1 MINKSI
7 TENNK
12 KRPIIGRL
20 ICRNNQKQIPLA
32 SESKNEM
39 EKGTILIVDDNKGV
53 LASLELLLET
63 EFSEIKTA
71 HHPNQIISIINT
83 SPIDVI
89 ILDMNFS
96 AGINNGNEGL
106 YWLKRI
112 REIAPALPVVM
123 LTAYGDVELA
133 VKALKNDATDFLLKP
148 WDNRTLVRKIK
159 DAFGSGKKRK
169 NRIPDRNKSPMIV
182 GTSPAMQQLMKMVVK
197 VARTDANILIT
208 GENGTGKEMLAQ
220 EIHRLSTRKEHS
232 MVTVDIHVRSRRQ
245 RQMCIRDREIHRLS
259 TRKEHSMV
267 TVDMGA
273 ISESL
278 FESEL
283 FGHERGSFTDA
294 YESRPGKFEA
304 ASGSSLFMDE
314 IGNLPLAMQAKLLT
328 VLQNRKITR
337 IGSNKVIPVDIRL
350 LSATNKNIQDMVDSG
365 TFREDL
371 LYRLNTI
378 HLEIPP
384 LRERREDIHLFIDYF
399 MQRYAAKYE
408 KKEIFLHEHALE
420 KLCSYHWPG
429 NIRELQHTI
438 EKAVILC
445 EGDVIRSKDIFVK
458 QTWSPQFSTTV
469 PNLEEVERQAIETA
483 IRQNDGNLTAT
494 AEQLGI
500 SRQTLYNKIKR
511 FKL

>member
-182 GTSPAMQQLMKMVVK
+182 GTSPAMQQLMKIVVK

-208 GENGTGKEMLAQ
+208 GENGTGKEMLAK
-220 EIHRLSTRKEHS
+220 EIHRLSPRNS
-232 MVTVDIHVRSRRQ
+232 
-245 RQMCIRDREIHRLS
+245 RQMLGI
-259 TRKEHSMV
+259 
-267 TVDMGA
+267 DMGA

-283 FGHERGSFTDA
+283 FGHERGAFTDA

-304 ASGSSLFMDE
+304 ANGSSLFMDE
-314 IGNLPLAMQAKLLT
+314 IGNLSIALQAKLLT
-328 VLQNRKITR
+328 VLQNRNVTR

-350 LSATNKNIQDMVDSG
+350 ISATNKDIPEMVKQG
-365 TFREDL
+365 LFREDL
-371 LYRLNTI
+371 FYRINTI

-384 LRERREDIHLFIDYF
+384 LRERRDDILLFIDTFLRRFTSKY
-399 MQRYAAKYE
+399 QRPD
-408 KKEIFLHEHALE
+408 IRMHEQTIE
-420 KLCSYHWPG
+420 KLRSYHWPG
-429 NIRELQHTI
+429 NIRELQHAI

-445 EGDVIRSKDIFVK
+445 EGNVIRPKDILVK
-458 QTWSPQFSTTV
+458 QSWKPQTASVV

-483 IRQNDGNLTAT
+483 ILQNNGNLTAA

-500 SRQTLYNKIKR
+500 SRQTLYNKLKR
-511 FKL
+511 FKP

>member
-1 MINKSI
+1 
-7 TENNK
+7 
-12 KRPIIGRL
+12 
-20 ICRNNQKQIPLA
+20 
-32 SESKNEM
+32 M
-39 EKGTILIVDDNKGV
+39 EKGTVLIVDDNKGV

-71 HHPNQIISIINT
+71 TNPNQIISILNT
-83 SPIDVI
+83 SPVDVI
-89 ILDMNFS
+89 ILDMNFK

-112 REIAPALPVVM
+112 REVVPSLPVVM

-133 VKALKNDATDFLLKP
+133 VKALKNEATDFLLKP
-148 WDNRTLVRKIK
+148 WDNQTLVHKIK
-159 DAFGSGKKRK
+159 EAFGSKKK
-169 NRIPDRNKSPMIV
+169 NKVAATPSGDKSQMIV
-182 GTSPAMQQLMKMVVK
+182 GNTPAMQQLMKIAVK
-197 VARTDANILIT
+197 VACTEANVLIT

-220 EIHRLSTRKEHS
+220 EIHRLS
-232 MVTVDIHVRSRRQ
+232 VR
-245 RQMCIRDREIHRLS
+245 RD
-259 TRKEHSMV
+259 KDMV

-283 FGHERGSFTDA
+283 FGHERGAFTDA

-314 IGNLPLAMQAKLLT
+314 IGNLTLPMQAKLLT
-328 VLQNRKITR
+328 LLQSRKVTR
-337 IGSNKVIPVDIRL
+337 IGSNKVIPIDIRL
-350 LSATNKNIQDMVDSG
+350 ISATNRNIQEMVETG
-365 TFREDL
+365 AFREDL

-384 LRERREDIHLFIDYF
+384 LRERGEDIQLFIDYF
-399 MQRYAAKYE
+399 MQRYACKYQRNN
-408 KKEIFLHEHALE
+408 ISLHEHALQ

-438 EKAVILC
+438 EKAIILC
-445 EGDVIRSKDIFVK
+445 EGDMIHPKDIFVK
-458 QTWSPQFSTTV
+458 QTWRPQLSTTV

-483 IRQNDGNLTAT
+483 ILQNDGNLTAT

>member
-1 MINKSI
+1 
-7 TENNK
+7 
-12 KRPIIGRL
+12 
-20 ICRNNQKQIPLA
+20 
-32 SESKNEM
+32 
-39 EKGTILIVDDNKGV
+39 
-53 LASLELLLET
+53 
-63 EFSEIKTA
+63 
-71 HHPNQIISIINT
+71 
-83 SPIDVI
+83 
-89 ILDMNFS
+89 
-96 AGINNGNEGL
+96 
-106 YWLKRI
+106 
-112 REIAPALPVVM
+112 
-123 LTAYGDVELA
+123 
-133 VKALKNDATDFLLKP
+133 
-148 WDNRTLVRKIK
+148 
-159 DAFGSGKKRK
+159 
-169 NRIPDRNKSPMIV
+169 
-182 GTSPAMQQLMKMVVK
+182 MQQLMKMVVK

-220 EIHRLSTRKEHS
+220 
-232 MVTVDIHVRSRRQ
+232 
-245 RQMCIRDREIHRLS
+245 EIHRLS

-408 KKEIFLHEHALE
+408 KKKSSCMNML
-420 KLCSYHWPG
+420 
-429 NIRELQHTI
+429 
-438 EKAVILC
+438 
-445 EGDVIRSKDIFVK
+445 
-458 QTWSPQFSTTV
+458 
-469 PNLEEVERQAIETA
+469 
-483 IRQNDGNLTAT
+483 
-494 AEQLGI
+494 
-500 SRQTLYNKIKR
+500 
-511 FKL
+511 

>member
-1 MINKSI
+1 
-7 TENNK
+7 
-12 KRPIIGRL
+12 
-20 ICRNNQKQIPLA
+20 
-32 SESKNEM
+32 
-39 EKGTILIVDDNKGV
+39 
-53 LASLELLLET
+53 
-63 EFSEIKTA
+63 
-71 HHPNQIISIINT
+71 
-83 SPIDVI
+83 
-89 ILDMNFS
+89 
-96 AGINNGNEGL
+96 
-106 YWLKRI
+106 
-112 REIAPALPVVM
+112 
-123 LTAYGDVELA
+123 
-133 VKALKNDATDFLLKP
+133 
-148 WDNRTLVRKIK
+148 
-159 DAFGSGKKRK
+159 
-169 NRIPDRNKSPMIV
+169 MIV
-182 GTSPAMQQLMKMVVK
+182 GTSPAMQQLMKIVVK

-220 EIHRLSTRKEHS
+220 
-232 MVTVDIHVRSRRQ
+232 
-245 RQMCIRDREIHRLS
+245 EIHRLS

-384 LRERREDIHLFIDYF
+384 LRERREDIHLFINYF

-494 AEQLGI
+494 AAQLGI

>member
-1 MINKSI
+1 
-7 TENNK
+7 
-12 KRPIIGRL
+12 
-20 ICRNNQKQIPLA
+20 
-32 SESKNEM
+32 
-39 EKGTILIVDDNKGV
+39 
-53 LASLELLLET
+53 
-63 EFSEIKTA
+63 
-71 HHPNQIISIINT
+71 
-83 SPIDVI
+83 
-89 ILDMNFS
+89 
-96 AGINNGNEGL
+96 
-106 YWLKRI
+106 
-112 REIAPALPVVM
+112 
-123 LTAYGDVELA
+123 
-133 VKALKNDATDFLLKP
+133 
-148 WDNRTLVRKIK
+148 
-159 DAFGSGKKRK
+159 
-169 NRIPDRNKSPMIV
+169 MIV
-182 GTSPAMQQLMKMVVK
+182 GTSPAMQQLMKIVVK

-220 EIHRLSTRKEHS
+220 
-232 MVTVDIHVRSRRQ
+232 
-245 RQMCIRDREIHRLS
+245 EIHRLS

-399 MQRYAAKYE
+399 MQHYAAKYE
-408 KKEIFLHEHALE
+408 KK
-420 KLCSYHWPG
+420 
-429 NIRELQHTI
+429 R
-438 EKAVILC
+438 
-445 EGDVIRSKDIFVK
+445 
-458 QTWSPQFSTTV
+458 
-469 PNLEEVERQAIETA
+469 NLPA
-483 IRQNDGNLTAT
+483 
-494 AEQLGI
+494 
-500 SRQTLYNKIKR
+500 
-511 FKL
+511 